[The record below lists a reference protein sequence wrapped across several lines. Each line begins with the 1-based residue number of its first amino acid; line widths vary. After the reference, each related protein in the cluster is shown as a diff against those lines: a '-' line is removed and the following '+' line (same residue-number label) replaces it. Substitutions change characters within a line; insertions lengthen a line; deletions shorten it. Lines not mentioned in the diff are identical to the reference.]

1 MTAAASIR
9 LADYTPWAFELPK
22 IVLDVTIQD
31 DHVVVASRLSL
42 EPRRPGEP
50 LELCGVDLAIEF
62 LAIDQEPLK
71 PEEYSFTDGRL
82 VIPNVPGQPF
92 VSRPVAA
99 WIPTPTVRSKA
110 CMPVVV
116 C

>member
-9 LADYTPWAFELPK
+9 LADYTPWAFELPT
-22 IVLDVTIQD
+22 IVGRDVQD

-50 LELCGVDLAIEF
+50 LELCGVDLAIES
-62 LAIDQEPLK
+62 LVIDQEPES
-71 PEEYSFTDGRL
+71 PEEYSQADGRL
-82 VIPNVPGQPF
+82 TIDHPPASRLC
-92 VSRPVAA
+92 SRPVAA

-110 CMPVVV
+110 CMPAVV